1 MQRTKSKDS
10 EMRKHK
16 HRRST
21 YSHWDALLA
30 SSTEPISAEMQQQQL
45 LKMYEGLRSLEQDEN
60 PSFQDWIVCSDA
72 VNMMETLAEL
82 GVCQDNSGLLNDAV
96 EALGAACERYKT
108 HKVLRLTGAG
118 IASIR
123 AVLEDYAEA
132 IKVIPARTMLQCH
145 RITEARIRDLLDGKG
160 KEHDVLVRPLQQT
173 S

>member
-1 MQRTKSKDS
+1 
-10 EMRKHK
+10 MRKHK
-16 HRRST
+16 QARST
-21 YSHWDALLA
+21 YSHWDALFA
-30 SSTEPISAEMQQQQL
+30 SATEPISADKQQQQL

-60 PSFQDWIVCSDA
+60 PTFQDWIVCSDA

-96 EALGAACERYKT
+96 EALADAGEQYKT
-108 HKVLRLTGAG
+108 RKVLRLTGPG
-118 IASIR
+118 IAAIR

-132 IKVIPARTMLQCH
+132 IQVIPARTMLQCH